1 MDLPGGGDQPTS
13 GVLTW
18 YVKGGKVRIDMSFEQ
33 AGQQASTII
42 KTEEGFFMCSDPQCL
57 KFPAGLGQS
66 QDMSQM
72 LTGPLDEMKKSAQEV
87 QTRSAGKRSIAG
99 TKASCFEA
107 NITDG
112 QGLFCLSDEGVPL
125 LTEFQSGA
133 AAPAPARSRCE
144 SHGRS

>member
-1 MDLPGGGDQPTS
+1 
-13 GVLTW
+13 
-18 YVKGGKVRIDMSFEQ
+18 MSFEQ

-112 QGLFCLSDEGVPL
+112 QGLLCLSDEGVPL
-125 LTEFQSGA
+125 LTEFQSAEGSFKMVVTEYTTSVSDDVFDL
-133 AAPAPARSRCE
+133 PYPVQELPTGFPVPVPSR
-144 SHGRS
+144 